1 MSTPRATLFTG
12 VALLALVLAACQP
25 IEGPVRHAGKAI
37 DGAVRKAAVQ
47 VELLAAQFSE
57 ALGDAVE

>member
-12 VALLALVLAACQP
+12 VALLALVMTACQP

-37 DGAVRKAAVQ
+37 DGAVRKAVVR

-57 ALGDAVE
+57 ALSGAD

>member
-12 VALLALVLAACQP
+12 VALLALVMAACQP
-25 IEGPVRHAGKAI
+25 IEGPVQRAGKAI
-37 DGAVRKAAVQ
+37 DGAARQAV
-47 VELLAAQFSE
+47 VEVEQLAAKFSE